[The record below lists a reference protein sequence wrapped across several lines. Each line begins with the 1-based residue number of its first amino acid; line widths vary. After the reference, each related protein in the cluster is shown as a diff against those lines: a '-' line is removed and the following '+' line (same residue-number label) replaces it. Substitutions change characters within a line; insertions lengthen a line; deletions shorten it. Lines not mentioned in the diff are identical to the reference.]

1 MNSEYKAL
9 LAARTKYPPRGVGRV
24 RRTTLEAF
32 RSFASWYGV
41 YSDAEWLAKFGAS
54 EKFKE
59 LSQWQQNVLRELLAE
74 ANL

>member
-1 MNSEYKAL
+1 MNREYKAFL
-9 LAARTKYPPRGVGRV
+9 DARICYPPRGVGRV
-24 RRTTLEAF
+24 RRPTLEKF
-32 RSFASWYGV
+32 RTFSNWHGQ
-41 YSDAEWLAKFGAS
+41 YSSAEWFAKFVAS